1 MPTIGFHLGKET
13 VTIDLETENLHAET
27 VEKAIQIANKIVLK
41 TIQSASSG

>member
-27 VEKAIQIANKIVLK
+27 VEKQYKLQTK
-41 TIQSASSG
+41 LF